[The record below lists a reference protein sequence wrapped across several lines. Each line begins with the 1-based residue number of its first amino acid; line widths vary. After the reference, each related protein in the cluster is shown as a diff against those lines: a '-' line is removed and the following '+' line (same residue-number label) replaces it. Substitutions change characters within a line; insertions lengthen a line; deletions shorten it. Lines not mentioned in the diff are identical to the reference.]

1 MIADRLVK
9 SSNNRQFRSHN
20 RLVGPF
26 DGKADACRA
35 EQIGDRVVRVVL
47 IACLLPA
54 LAVSAP
60 KPGEDGTPEYRIAID
75 LVHDLGNARF
85 TVREAAAKKLVDMG
99 SDAIPALIAGT
110 KSTDEEVRNRSTAL
124 LPQARAVAWG
134 RRADA
139 FLADPD
145 DKKAGDMPLLAE
157 WEKLAGRLNAGSR
170 RMYADMIRANG
181 HLLELTATD
190 RPAARAA
197 ISARTAELLDAARLK
212 GKQIEAP
219 AADIAA
225 LLFVQAYLKDSEG
238 THGAAERR
246 EPLYLLANPAVAKAL
261 DAKDFG
267 QSYRRLIV
275 KWAESRPADET
286 MSGLFFALLAHRHPF
301 PEADEHLIRLV
312 TSSKNV
318 QIRWVAMESLGRSP
332 SPAARKKLTEL
343 LTDTTTMYTDV
354 GEDDVGHQVRDCAL
368 AALANGQGKKPT
380 DFGLTNIMTAN
391 FWAGGQAD
399 TITISLHAFKS
410 SGDRD
415 GGIKKWLADSAAKK

>member
-1 MIADRLVK
+1 
-9 SSNNRQFRSHN
+9 
-20 RLVGPF
+20 
-26 DGKADACRA
+26 
-35 EQIGDRVVRVVL
+35 VRIVL
-47 IACLLPA
+47 ITCLLPA
-54 LAVSAP
+54 LALSAP
-60 KPGEDGTPEYRIAID
+60 KPGDDGTPEYRIAID

-85 TVREAAAKKLVDMG
+85 SVREAAGKKLVDMG
-99 SDAIPALIAGT
+99 GAAIPALLAGT

-134 RRADA
+134 RQADT

-145 DKKAGDMPLLAE
+145 GKKTGDMPLLAD
-157 WEKLAGRLNAGSR
+157 WEKLTGRLNSGSR

-181 HLLELTATD
+181 HLLDLAATD
-190 RPAARAA
+190 RRAARVAM
-197 ISARTAELLDAARLK
+197 STRTEELLDASRVK

-225 LLFVQAYLKDSEG
+225 LLFVQTHLKDPDG

-261 DAKDFG
+261 DAKDVG
-267 QSYRRLIV
+267 PSYRRLIV

-312 TSSKNV
+312 TSSKSV

-343 LTDTTTMYTDV
+343 LTDTTTMYTDLT
-354 GEDDVGHQVRDCAL
+354 EDGVGHQVRDCAL
-368 AALANGQGKKPT
+368 AALANGQGKKPG
-380 DFGLTNIMTAN
+380 DYGLTSFMTAN
-391 FWAGGQAD
+391 FWAGGVAD
-399 TITISLHAFKS
+399 TITISLHGFQSTA
-410 SGDRD
+410 DRD
-415 GGIKKWLADSAAKK
+415 RGIKKWLAESASKK